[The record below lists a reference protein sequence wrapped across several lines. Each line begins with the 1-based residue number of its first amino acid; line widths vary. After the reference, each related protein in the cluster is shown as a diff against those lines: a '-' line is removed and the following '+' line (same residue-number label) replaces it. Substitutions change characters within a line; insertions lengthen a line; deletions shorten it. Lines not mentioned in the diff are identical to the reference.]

1 MKSFTETFPKLKDE
15 EGFSDLWQF
24 ITVSKVSAKPDMS
37 ELKVYIRSERLIEKK
52 RIYDIEK
59 LIKDRL
65 FPYKKIRIRL
75 IEKFN
80 LSKQYNLENLYAS
93 YIDSILLELRKSKII
108 YYNML
113 TTAKVEIKEKNTLE
127 LSIEKNTLYVE
138 VMKDFI
144 ELLERIFI
152 ERCGLGVYIKVNYLE
167 YSKPAKAANA
177 DYEDSYIS
185 VTKEIKKEQEESK
198 SKAAA
203 KEKILE
209 PTKKEEK
216 KEADKGTTVSK
227 YPERKYKKSSNPDVL
242 YGRDFTDNIIPIK
255 DIQGEMGEV
264 VIAGSIIELDTI
276 RIEKTQST
284 IYICTLSDYSDS
296 IVMKLFIKD
305 EQKGNIEDILRKG
318 NALKVCG
325 QTSIDRFDSE
335 LTLGFIRGIKKYE
348 INNADEHVDDE
359 EIKRV
364 ELHCHTKMSDFDG
377 VSSAEDIIKEAQRLG
392 MSAIAITDHGNVQNF
407 TEAYHVV
414 EKLKSPFKVIYG
426 MEAYVVDDVKSL
438 VLNPGE
444 YSLDDDY
451 VVFDIETTG
460 FSAKNDKIIEIGAV
474 KISNGKITDR
484 FSTLIN
490 PKMPIPLKIEELTKI
505 NDSMVLSAPVVE
517 EVLPKFYDFIEGAVL
532 VAHNA
537 SFDVGFM
544 REKFKLISKTINPCV
559 IDTVEFARLLLPN
572 LSRFKLDTVA
582 KNLGISLE
590 NHHRAV
596 DDAEATAY
604 IWLKFVDLL
613 KERYGSYKLKELEGL
628 NKLSTNVIRKLHENH
643 VTLLAKNDIGRINLY
658 RLVSLSHTEYYNKIP
673 RIPKSLLIKY
683 KEGLILGSACSNGEL
698 FQALLR
704 NESEEKL
711 GSIVDFYDFLEIQD
725 SKNNLHMVESDRYSI
740 SSEEDIRQINKEICR
755 LGKLYEKLVVAT
767 GDVHFLNPKDEVYRR
782 ILMYGKGF
790 DRADKQPPLYLKTTK
805 EMLKDFEY
813 LGQSKAYEV
822 VVTNSNKIAAMVEN
836 IIPVRPDNC
845 APVIENSVE
854 MLRDA
859 CYEKAYEQY
868 GNPLPKLVEARLERE
883 LNSIIKNGFAV
894 MYIIAKKL
902 VEKSN
907 SDGYL
912 VGSRGSVGSSFAAY
926 TSGITEVNPL
936 PPHYYCTC
944 KYVDFDSEEVKQ
956 YVGMAGCD
964 MPDKLCPLCG
974 NKLKKDG
981 FDIPFET
988 FLGFKGDKEPDI
1000 DLNFSGEYQSNA
1012 HDYTEVLF
1020 GKGHTFRAGTV
1031 STLQFKTAYGYV
1043 KNYYE
1048 EHGERKRKC
1057 EIARLSNGCVG
1068 IRRTTG
1074 QHPGGIIVLPHG
1086 EEIYSFTPVQRPAND
1101 VNSKTVTTHF
1111 DYHAIDHNL
1120 LKLDILGHQDPTMIR
1135 MLQDIT
1141 GIDPVK
1147 DIPLDSKETM
1157 SLFKDTS
1164 ALGISP
1170 DDIMGCKLGALG
1182 VPEFGTDFAMQML
1195 IEAKPEGLSDLV
1207 RIAGLAHGT
1216 DVWLGN
1222 AQTLIK
1228 EGTATIRTAICTR
1241 DDIMIYLIEK
1251 GIEEGVSFK
1260 IMEAVRKGK
1269 GLKPEEE
1276 EIMRKAAV
1284 PEWYID
1290 SCKKIKYM
1298 FPKAHAAAYVMMA
1311 WRIAYCKIF
1320 YPLAYYSAYFTIRAS
1335 SFSYEIM
1342 CFGKARLEEYIAQY
1356 QKKQE
1361 TSSASAKDEDTFKD
1375 MRIAQE
1381 MYARGFEFEEIDI
1394 YKAEATKCFITDN
1407 NKIMPPLSSI
1417 DGFGE
1422 VAANQLVN
1430 ARKAGEFISKDDL
1443 MERAKIGKSTCEL
1456 LDRLGLLKKLPQSNQ
1471 MSIFDVL

>member
-1 MKSFTETFPKLKDE
+1 MKSFTETFPTLKNE
-15 EGFSDLWQF
+15 EAFLDLWQF
-24 ITVSKVSAKPDMS
+24 ISVGKISAKPDMS
-37 ELKVYIRSERLIEKK
+37 ELRVYIKSERLIEKK

-65 FPYKKIRIRL
+65 FPYKKIRIKI

-80 LSKQYNLENLYAS
+80 LSKQYNLENLYSS

-108 YYNML
+108 YYNIL

-127 LSIEKNTLYVE
+127 LSIEKNSLYVE
-138 VMKDFI
+138 VMKDFTDI
-144 ELLERIFI
+144 MEKIFI
-152 ERCGLGVYIKVNYLE
+152 ERCGLGVYIKINYLE
-167 YSKPAKAANA
+167 YSKVSDSDKTE
-177 DYEDSYIS
+177 YEDSYLS
-185 VTKEIKKEQEESK
+185 VTEEIKKEQEENK
-198 SKAAA
+198 SGSLA
-203 KEKILE
+203 KEDRD
-209 PTKKEEK
+209 TSKK
-216 KEADKGTTVSK
+216 TTVKENEKLRPASK
-227 YPERKYKKSSNPDVL
+227 YGERKYKKSSNPDVL
-242 YGRDFTDNIIPIK
+242 YGKDFTDNIIPIRE
-255 DIQGEMGEV
+255 IQGEMGEV
-264 VIAGSIIELDTI
+264 VIAGTIIELDTI
-276 RIEKTQST
+276 RIEKNLST
-284 IYICTLSDYSDS
+284 IYVCTLSDNTDS

-305 EQKGNIEDILRKG
+305 EQKDSVEGILYKG
-318 NALKVCG
+318 NSLKVCG
-325 QTSIDRFDSE
+325 QTGIDRFDSE
-335 LTLGFIRGIKKYE
+335 LTLTFIRGIKKFE
-348 INNADEHVDDE
+348 MSNFCEREDNEA
-359 EIKRV
+359 IKRV

-392 MSAIAITDHGNVQNF
+392 MTAIAITDHGNVQNF
-407 TEAYHVV
+407 TEAYHVA
-414 EKLKSPFKVIYG
+414 EKLKTPFKIIYG

-444 YSLDDDY
+444 HGLDDDY

-460 FSAKNDKIIEIGAV
+460 FSSKNDKIIEIGAV
-474 KISNGKITDR
+474 KISRGKITDR

-490 PKMPIPLKIEELTKI
+490 PKIPIPLKIEELTKI
-505 NDSMVLSAPVVE
+505 NDSMVINAPE
-517 EVLPKFYDFIEGAVL
+517 IEQVLPEFYDFIKDCVL

-544 REKFKLISKTINPCV
+544 REKFKLISKTIDNCV

-604 IWLKFVDLL
+604 IWIKFIDLL
-613 KERYGSYKLKELEGL
+613 KERYNTDKLKELEGL
-628 NKLSTNVIRKLHENH
+628 NKLSTNVIKKLHENH
-643 VTLLAKNDIGRINLY
+643 VTILAKNDIGRINLY

-683 KEGLILGSACSNGEL
+683 REGLLLGSACSNGEL

-711 GSIVDFYDFLEIQD
+711 GKIADFYDFLEIQD
-725 SKNNLHMVESDRYSI
+725 SKNNLHMVESDRYSVN
-740 SSEEDIRQINKEICR
+740 SEEDIKDINREICR
-755 LGKLYEKLVVAT
+755 LGDLYEKSVVAT
-767 GDVHFLNPKDEVYRR
+767 GDVHFLNPRDEVYRR

-790 DRADKQPPLYLKTTK
+790 DSADKQPPLYLKTTN
-805 EMLKDFEY
+805 EMLKDFDY
-813 LGQSKAYEV
+813 LGQNKSYEV
-822 VVTNSNKIAAMVEN
+822 VVTNSNKIADMVEN
-836 IIPVRPDNC
+836 IIPVRPDKC
-845 APVIENSVE
+845 APVIENSDE
-854 MLRDA
+854 MLREA

-868 GNPLPKLVEARLERE
+868 GDPLPKLVEDRLERE

-944 KYVDFDSEEVKQ
+944 KYVDFDSDEVKQ

-964 MPDKLCPLCG
+964 MPDKTCPVCG
-974 NKLKKDG
+974 SKLKKDG

-1048 EHGERKRKC
+1048 EHGEIKRKC

-1170 DDIMGCKLGALG
+1170 EDIMGCKLGALG

-1228 EGTATIRTAICTR
+1228 DGTATIRTAICTR

-1276 EIMRKAAV
+1276 EIMRGADV

-1320 YPLAYYSAYFTIRAS
+1320 YPLAYYCAFFTIRAS

-1342 CFGKARLEEYIAQY
+1342 CFGKARLQEYIAQY

-1361 TSSASAKDEDTFKD
+1361 TSSTTAKDDDTFRD
-1375 MRIAQE
+1375 MRIVQE

-1394 YKAEATKCFITDN
+1394 YKAEATRCFITEN
-1407 NKIMPPLSSI
+1407 KKIMPPLSSI

>member
-1 MKSFTETFPKLKDE
+1 M
-15 EGFSDLWQF
+15 
-24 ITVSKVSAKPDMS
+24 
-37 ELKVYIRSERLIEKK
+37 
-52 RIYDIEK
+52 
-59 LIKDRL
+59 
-65 FPYKKIRIRL
+65 
-75 IEKFN
+75 
-80 LSKQYNLENLYAS
+80 
-93 YIDSILLELRKSKII
+93 
-108 YYNML
+108 
-113 TTAKVEIKEKNTLE
+113 
-127 LSIEKNTLYVE
+127 
-138 VMKDFI
+138 
-144 ELLERIFI
+144 
-152 ERCGLGVYIKVNYLE
+152 
-167 YSKPAKAANA
+167 
-177 DYEDSYIS
+177 
-185 VTKEIKKEQEESK
+185 
-198 SKAAA
+198 
-203 KEKILE
+203 
-209 PTKKEEK
+209 
-216 KEADKGTTVSK
+216 
-227 YPERKYKKSSNPDVL
+227 
-242 YGRDFTDNIIPIK
+242 
-255 DIQGEMGEV
+255 
-264 VIAGSIIELDTI
+264 
-276 RIEKTQST
+276 
-284 IYICTLSDYSDS
+284 
-296 IVMKLFIKD
+296 
-305 EQKGNIEDILRKG
+305 
-318 NALKVCG
+318 
-325 QTSIDRFDSE
+325 
-335 LTLGFIRGIKKYE
+335 
-348 INNADEHVDDE
+348 
-359 EIKRV
+359 
-364 ELHCHTKMSDFDG
+364 
-377 VSSAEDIIKEAQRLG
+377 
-392 MSAIAITDHGNVQNF
+392 
-407 TEAYHVV
+407 
-414 EKLKSPFKVIYG
+414 
-426 MEAYVVDDVKSL
+426 
-438 VLNPGE
+438 
-444 YSLDDDY
+444 
-451 VVFDIETTG
+451 
-460 FSAKNDKIIEIGAV
+460 
-474 KISNGKITDR
+474 
-484 FSTLIN
+484 
-490 PKMPIPLKIEELTKI
+490 
-505 NDSMVLSAPVVE
+505 
-517 EVLPKFYDFIEGAVL
+517 
-532 VAHNA
+532 
-537 SFDVGFM
+537 GFM

-613 KERYGSYKLKELEGL
+613 KERYSTDKLKELEGL

-683 KEGLILGSACSNGEL
+683 REGLILGSACSNGEL

-740 SSEEDIRQINKEICR
+740 SSEEDIREINKEICR
-755 LGKLYEKLVVAT
+755 LGKIYEKPVVAT

-790 DRADKQPPLYLKTTK
+790 ERADKQPPLYLKTTK

-836 IIPVRPDNC
+836 IIPVRPDKC
-845 APVIENSVE
+845 APVIENSDE

-964 MPDKLCPLCG
+964 MPDKVCPLCG

-1241 DDIMIYLIEK
+1241 DDIMIYLIEQ
-1251 GIEEGVSFK
+1251 GLDEGESFK
-1260 IMEAVRKGK
+1260 IMESVRKGK
-1269 GLKPEEE
+1269 GLTEEWEKHME
-1276 EIMRKAAV
+1276 EKGV
-1284 PEWYID
+1284 PDWYIW
-1290 SCKKIKYM
+1290 SCKKIKY
-1298 FPKAHAAAYVMMA
+1298 
-1311 WRIAYCKIF
+1311 IF
-1320 YPLAYYSAYFTIRAS
+1320 RELFYFY
-1335 SFSYEIM
+1335 FS
-1342 CFGKARLEEYIAQY
+1342 
-1356 QKKQE
+1356 
-1361 TSSASAKDEDTFKD
+1361 
-1375 MRIAQE
+1375 
-1381 MYARGFEFEEIDI
+1381 
-1394 YKAEATKCFITDN
+1394 
-1407 NKIMPPLSSI
+1407 NK
-1417 DGFGE
+1417 
-1422 VAANQLVN
+1422 
-1430 ARKAGEFISKDDL
+1430 RKF
-1443 MERAKIGKSTCEL
+1443 
-1456 LDRLGLLKKLPQSNQ
+1456 
-1471 MSIFDVL
+1471 

>member
-1 MKSFTETFPKLKDE
+1 M
-15 EGFSDLWQF
+15 
-24 ITVSKVSAKPDMS
+24 
-37 ELKVYIRSERLIEKK
+37 
-52 RIYDIEK
+52 
-59 LIKDRL
+59 
-65 FPYKKIRIRL
+65 
-75 IEKFN
+75 
-80 LSKQYNLENLYAS
+80 
-93 YIDSILLELRKSKII
+93 
-108 YYNML
+108 
-113 TTAKVEIKEKNTLE
+113 
-127 LSIEKNTLYVE
+127 
-138 VMKDFI
+138 
-144 ELLERIFI
+144 
-152 ERCGLGVYIKVNYLE
+152 
-167 YSKPAKAANA
+167 
-177 DYEDSYIS
+177 
-185 VTKEIKKEQEESK
+185 
-198 SKAAA
+198 
-203 KEKILE
+203 
-209 PTKKEEK
+209 
-216 KEADKGTTVSK
+216 
-227 YPERKYKKSSNPDVL
+227 
-242 YGRDFTDNIIPIK
+242 
-255 DIQGEMGEV
+255 
-264 VIAGSIIELDTI
+264 
-276 RIEKTQST
+276 
-284 IYICTLSDYSDS
+284 
-296 IVMKLFIKD
+296 
-305 EQKGNIEDILRKG
+305 
-318 NALKVCG
+318 
-325 QTSIDRFDSE
+325 
-335 LTLGFIRGIKKYE
+335 
-348 INNADEHVDDE
+348 
-359 EIKRV
+359 
-364 ELHCHTKMSDFDG
+364 
-377 VSSAEDIIKEAQRLG
+377 
-392 MSAIAITDHGNVQNF
+392 
-407 TEAYHVV
+407 
-414 EKLKSPFKVIYG
+414 
-426 MEAYVVDDVKSL
+426 VDDVKSL

-505 NDSMVLSAPVVE
+505 NDAMVLNAPLVE

-537 SFDVGFM
+537 SFDVGFI

-613 KERYGSYKLKELEGL
+613 KERYSTDKLKELEGL

-683 KEGLILGSACSNGEL
+683 REGLILGSACSNGEL

-725 SKNNLHMVESDRYSI
+725 SKNNLYMVESDRYSI
-740 SSEEDIRQINKEICR
+740 SSEEDIREINKEICR
-755 LGKLYEKLVVAT
+755 LGKIYEKPVVAT

-790 DRADKQPPLYLKTTK
+790 ERADKQPPLYLKTTK

-836 IIPVRPDNC
+836 IIPVRPDKC
-845 APVIENSVE
+845 APVIENSDE

-964 MPDKLCPLCG
+964 MPDKVCPLCG

-1298 FPKAHAAAYVMMA
+1298 FPKAHAAACVMMA